1 MKYALFLVINLFL
14 FIFSTPVISFS
25 QEEDRGYIVNV
36 GDMAPDFT
44 LTLTDG
50 STFRLSDQLGK
61 VVMLQ
66 FTASWCSVCRLEMPH
81 IEKEIWL
88 PLKSKDF
95 VLVGLD
101 RDEPEEVVK
110 AFGEKMKVTY
120 PLAPDPGADVFGL
133 YALKQAGVTRN
144 VIIDREGRIVFLTR
158 LYEEKEFKAMKDVIF
173 RLADPDY
180 VPDIP
185 SSPVIPST
193 EQITYQQMEFIGFI
207 HFSINTFTDK
217 EWGYGDEDPALF
229 NPTELDAEQWVLTAK
244 AAGMRQLILTAK
256 HHDGFCLW
264 PSRYTEH
271 SIRNSPYKGGQGDI
285 VREFTDACRK
295 HGLRV
300 GLYLSPWD
308 RNHPDYGKPEYITYY
323 RDQLRELLTEYGGIN
338 ELWFDGANGG
348 SGYYGGA
355 NEERWIEKKSY
366 YDWEETIRLV
376 KHLQPA
382 ILIFSDAG
390 PDIRWVG
397 NENGHAGDTFW
408 STIDRDRLGI
418 GFSDQDYLN
427 TGDPDGSHWITGECD
442 VSIRPGWF
450 YHASEDSLVKTPQ
463 QLMEI
468 YEKSVGRNGVLLL
481 NIPPD
486 KRGLFHENDVKALK
500 EFGAIIERAFENNYA
515 LNAGCTA
522 DNTRMDCSKFS
533 PGNITDGN
541 PESYWATDDGIAS
554 ATITIDLGKE
564 TTFDRVLI
572 QEPIRFG
579 QRISRFQVLVLENE
593 DWKILYEGTTIGY
606 KRLIRFDA
614 VTATMLR
621 LKILDATYAPAIS
634 DLAVY

>member
-1 MKYALFLVINLFL
+1 MKYALFPVINLFL

-158 LYEEKEFKAMKDVIF
+158 LYEEKEFNAMKDIIF

-308 RNHPDYGKPEYITYY
+308 RNHPDYGKPRYITYY

-397 NENGHAGDTFW
+397 NENGHGGDTFW

-522 DNTRMDCSKFS
+522 DNTRMDSSKFS

-593 DWKILYEGTTIGY
+593 DWKMLYEGTTIGY

-621 LKILDATYAPAIS
+621 LKILDATHAPAIS